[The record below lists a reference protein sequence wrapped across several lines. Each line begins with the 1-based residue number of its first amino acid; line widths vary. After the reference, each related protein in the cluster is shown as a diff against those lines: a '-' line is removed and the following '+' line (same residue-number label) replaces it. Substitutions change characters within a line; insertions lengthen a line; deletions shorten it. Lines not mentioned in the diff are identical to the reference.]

1 MLALAS
7 SDTETPVDTSYV
19 EVLPPPDSTTLV
31 DFQMGQMVW
40 ASARVMIGEVLELEG
55 RTRDA
60 ILWAQTELQVIQL
73 ARRNLRLLS
82 LSPCAP
88 ATPRTHAT
96 ARPRTCRR

>member
-7 SDTETPVDTSYV
+7 SGTETPVDMSYI
-19 EVLPPPDSTTLV
+19 EVLPPPESTTLV

-60 ILWAQTELQVIQL
+60 ILWARTELQVIHL
-73 ARRNLRLLS
+73 ALLNLPL
-82 LSPCAP
+82 C
-88 ATPRTHAT
+88 
-96 ARPRTCRR
+96 CR